1 MFASMKT
8 IYYFRVIQEQAK
20 HRIMKA
26 IGYRYNSKERSHR
39 RFNCCGREKN
49 PNKVRFFARTLE
61 AAEPYRTIYDEDGF
75 ELYEC
80 ELQVEEVEGN
90 FFDMEANFRSL
101 ETYKQYINAEVGMQ
115 LRDYTEFRNNA
126 KIAKE
131 KKHWDKMIAEL
142 DNREKE
148 LISALQH
155 TNFQALSDFQR
166 QNTLIAELT
175 AAGFDGYI
183 TRDEIAI
190 F

>member
-1 MFASMKT
+1 MK
-8 IYYFRVIQEQAK
+8 
-20 HRIMKA
+20 
-26 IGYRYNSKERSHR
+26 GYRYNAKQRTDR
-39 RFNCCGREKN
+39 KFNTTGREKN
-49 PNKVRFFARTLE
+49 PNNVRFFARTLE
-61 AAEPYRTIYDEDGF
+61 AAEPYRIIYDEDGF

-126 KIAKE
+126 KTAKE
-131 KKHWDKMIAEL
+131 KKHWAKAIAEL
-142 DNREKE
+142 DNRENE
-148 LISALQH
+148 LVFSLQH
-155 TNFQALSDFQR
+155 TNFQALSDFEY

>member
-1 MFASMKT
+1 MK
-8 IYYFRVIQEQAK
+8 
-20 HRIMKA
+20 
-26 IGYRYNSKERSHR
+26 GYRYNAKQRTDR
-39 RFNCCGREKN
+39 KFNTTGREKN
-49 PNKVRFFARTLE
+49 PNNVRFFARTLE
-61 AAEPYRTIYDEDGF
+61 AAEPYRIIYDEDGF

-126 KIAKE
+126 KTAKE

-142 DNREKE
+142 GNRENE

-155 TNFQALSDFQR
+155 TNFQALSDFEY

>member
-1 MFASMKT
+1 MK
-8 IYYFRVIQEQAK
+8 
-20 HRIMKA
+20 
-26 IGYRYNSKERSHR
+26 GYRYNAKQRTDR
-39 RFNCCGREKN
+39 KFNTTGREKN
-49 PNKVRFFARTLE
+49 PNNVRFFARTLE
-61 AAEPYRTIYDEDGF
+61 AAEPYRIIYDEDGF

-101 ETYKQYINAEVGMQ
+101 DTYKNYINEKVGRQ
-115 LRDYTEFRNNA
+115 RRDYTEFLNNA
-126 KIAKE
+126 KTAKE
-131 KKHWDKMIAEL
+131 KKHWSKAIADL
-142 DNREKE
+142 DNRENE
-148 LISALQH
+148 LIFSLQH
-155 TNFQALSDFQR
+155 TNFQALSDFEY

>member
-1 MFASMKT
+1 MK
-8 IYYFRVIQEQAK
+8 
-20 HRIMKA
+20 
-26 IGYRYNSKERSHR
+26 GYRYNAKQRTDR
-39 RFNCCGREKN
+39 KFNTTGREKN
-49 PNKVRFFARTLE
+49 PNNVRFFARTLE
-61 AAEPYRTIYDEDGF
+61 AAEPYRIIYDEDGF

-126 KIAKE
+126 KTAKE

-142 DNREKE
+142 DNREDE
-148 LISALQH
+148 LNSALPH
-155 TNFQALSDFQR
+155 SKFQALSDFEN

>member
-1 MFASMKT
+1 MK
-8 IYYFRVIQEQAK
+8 
-20 HRIMKA
+20 
-26 IGYRYNSKERSHR
+26 GYRYNAKQRTDR
-39 RFNCCGREKN
+39 KFNTTGREKN
-49 PNKVRFFARTLE
+49 PNNVRFFARTLE
-61 AAEPYRTIYDEDGF
+61 AAEPYRIIYDEDGF
-75 ELYEC
+75 EMYEC

-126 KIAKE
+126 KTAKE
-131 KKHWDKMIAEL
+131 KKHWSKAIADL
-142 DNREKE
+142 DNRENE
-148 LISALQH
+148 LVFSLQH
-155 TNFQALSDFQR
+155 TNFQALSDFEY